1 MLKRLTHFFNRSTS
15 QKATDGQCVLT
26 SDEHSLSPADICKN
40 AREIIRVLQSRNF
53 EAYAVGGCVRDILLG
68 LRPKDFD
75 IATNATPQ
83 QVKRLFRRSRII
95 GRRFQIVHV
104 QFGRDIIEVTT
115 FRSND
120 TEQTNL
126 VQQAES
132 GLLTRDNKFGS
143 LVDDATRRDL
153 TINALYYD
161 TEKNCLHDYCD
172 GLDDLESRTI
182 RIIGTPSTRYSED
195 PVRMLR
201 VARFAGKLGFEIDSK
216 TAKPMVK
223 LGHKLKH
230 ISSPRMFDETLKLF
244 MSGYG
249 LEVFERLLEYKLF
262 AHLFPQTNRLI
273 KQGHPTA
280 LAMVKQALTNTD
292 LRIQNKQ
299 RVTPA
304 FIYAAILWPAVQKTA
319 QEIQNHGQPATTAIN
334 KAASEVISNQ
344 IPITAIPKR
353 FTLAMRE
360 IWAMQLTLTKR
371 GGNRAKRLM
380 EQPRFRAAYDFVL
393 LREQTGEQLDGLGDW
408 WTKYQDVDEEKRQQM
423 VQKLNTGH
431 SKGRRPRRRPRQST

>member
-1 MLKRLTHFFNRSTS
+1 MTS
-15 QKATDGQCVLT
+15 N
-26 SDEHSLSPADICKN
+26 EHSLNPSDICKN
-40 AREIIRVLQSRNF
+40 AREIVRVLQNKNF
-53 EAYAVGGCVRDILLG
+53 EAYVVGGCVRDLLLG
-68 LRPKDFD
+68 LKPKDFD

-120 TEQTNL
+120 TEQTHL
-126 VQQAES
+126 VQQTES

-182 RIIGTPSTRYSED
+182 RVIGTASTRYSED

-201 VARFAGKLGFEIDSK
+201 VTRFAGKLGFDIDPKSSK
-216 TAKPMVK
+216 PLLK
-223 LGHKLKH
+223 LGNKLRH
-230 ISSPRMFDETLKLF
+230 VSSPRMFDETLKLF
-244 MSGYG
+244 MSGFG
-249 LEVFERLLEYKLF
+249 LEVFNLMLEYKLF

-273 KQGHPTA
+273 EQGHPTA

-304 FIYAAILWPAVQKTA
+304 FIYAAMLWPVVQKTA
-319 QEIQNHGQPATTAIN
+319 QEFQNLGQPAAVAIN
-334 KAASEVISNQ
+334 QAANEVISNQ

-408 WTKYQDVDEEKRQQM
+408 WTKYQDVDEEIRQEM
-423 VQKLNTGH
+423 VQKLNSGH
-431 SKGRRPRRRPRQST
+431 SKRRRPRRRPRQSD

>member
-1 MLKRLTHFFNRSTS
+1 LLKRLTHLFNRTSS
-15 QKATDGQCVLT
+15 QKAADTQCVMT
-26 SDEHSLSPADICKN
+26 SNEHSLNPSDICKN
-40 AREIIRVLQSRNF
+40 AREIVRVLQNKNF
-53 EAYAVGGCVRDILLG
+53 EAYVVGGCVRDLLLG
-68 LRPKDFD
+68 LKPKDFD

-120 TEQTNL
+120 TEQTHL
-126 VQQAES
+126 VQQTES

-143 LVDDATRRDL
+143 LVDDARRRDL

-161 TEKNCLHDYCD
+161 TEKNYLHDYCD
-172 GLDDLESRTI
+172 GLADLESRTI
-182 RIIGTPSTRYSED
+182 RVIGTASTRYSED

-201 VARFAGKLGFEIDSK
+201 VARFAGKLGFDIDPKSSK
-216 TAKPMVK
+216 PLLK
-223 LGHKLKH
+223 LGNKLRH
-230 ISSPRMFDETLKLF
+230 VSSPRMFDETLKLF

-249 LEVFERLLEYKLF
+249 LEVFNLLLEYKLF
-262 AHLFPQTNRLI
+262 AHLLPQTNRLI
-273 KQGHPTA
+273 EQGHPTA

-304 FIYAAILWPAVQKTA
+304 FIYAAMLWPVVQKTA
-319 QEIQNHGQPATTAIN
+319 QEFQNLGQPAAVAIN
-334 KAASEVISNQ
+334 QAANEVISNQ

-408 WTKYQDVDEEKRQQM
+408 WTKYQDVDEETRQVM
-423 VQKLNTGH
+423 VQKLNSGH
-431 SKGRRPRRRPRQST
+431 SKRRRPRRRPRQSD